1 MSVTDDLRGADARLF
16 AHAGLAF
23 GGEELEPLAEDPIS
37 EQQVL
42 DLAESMTGLDDWGP
56 DDSFRIGLRVL
67 VESIEAM
74 DPPSAWRHSFR
85 RQIVHFLNQRLH
97 LRNDERLHP
106 DVLDEQIDAPI
117 MIVGLP
123 RTGTTVTHSLLSLDE
138 RSRAP
143 LNWEYAAPWPAPE
156 VATFATDPRI
166 AKVNESWRL
175 QVERSPELV
184 HMLPMDANMPSE
196 CNDSMMFH
204 FAGPN
209 YWAWFRV
216 PEHRTWTAERTA
228 PGLYRTHKRILQEL
242 QWKGPRGQWTCKS
255 PGFVGDLE
263 AIVETYPDARL
274 VWTHRDPATT
284 IVSLSSLVASLQNA
298 LLGEYP
304 DLRTMGAE
312 TRDLWVAELRRGLA
326 ARRNPAVAR
335 AIVDVPYR
343 DLVGDKAATVAKLY
357 DHWGIEFTAAHR
369 QRIEQLEEQQPS
381 SHFAKHSYSA
391 EDFGVDPGSVR
402 EELADYYAE
411 FGELC

>member
-1 MSVTDDLRGADARLF
+1 MSLTGDLSGADARLF

-23 GGEELEPLAEDPIS
+23 GGEELEPLAAQPIS

-42 DLAESMTGLDDWGP
+42 ELAEAMTGLSDWGP
-56 DDSFRIGLRVL
+56 DDSFRVGLKIL
-67 VESIEAM
+67 CESIEDM
-74 DPPSAWRHSFR
+74 KPPVEWRHSFR
-85 RQIVHFLNQRLH
+85 RQLVHFANQRLH
-97 LRNDERLHP
+97 LRDDEVRHP
-106 DVLDEQIDAPI
+106 ELLDEQIESPI
-117 MIVGLP
+117 LIVGLP
-123 RTGTTVTHSLLSLDE
+123 RTGTTVTHALLSLDPA
-138 RSRAP
+138 SRAP

-156 VATFATDPRI
+156 VASFATDPRI

-175 QVERSPELV
+175 QRERSPELE

-216 PEHRTWTAERTA
+216 PEYTAWAARVTA

-255 PGFVGDLE
+255 PGFIGDLA
-263 AIVETYPDARL
+263 AIVDTYPDARL

-304 DLRTMGAE
+304 DLHQMGAE
-312 TRDLWVAELRRGLA
+312 TRTFWVSHLKRGLA
-326 ARRNPAVAR
+326 ARKNPAVAR

-343 DLVGDKAATVAKLY
+343 ELVGDKAGAISKLY
-357 DHWGIEFTAAHR
+357 DHWGLEFTDEHR
-369 QRIEQLEEQQPS
+369 TRIDQLEEEQPT
-381 SHFAKHSYSA
+381 SHFAQHRYSA
-391 EDFGVDPGSVR
+391 VDFGVDPASVR
-402 EELADYYAE
+402 EELEEYYGE
-411 FGELC
+411 FGGLC